1 MSKAGKQIRE
11 VNHDTRRRNAAQAGL
26 AAVAPGAADRLNSDC
41 LSITLNGRTM
51 AVVTFP
57 GCTGTAA
64 VGRALISLGQFVDE
78 QSFAHPGG
86 HS

>member
-1 MSKAGKQIRE
+1 MSKASKQIRK
-11 VNHDTRRRNAAQAGL
+11 VQHDTRRRNAAQADV
-26 AAVAPGAADRLNSDC
+26 AVVSPGAAHRLKSDC
-41 LSITLNGRTM
+41 LAITLNGRTM

-57 GCTGTAA
+57 GSTGSAA